1 MNYIYASIYVVIC
14 VILFI
19 FIFMS
24 NETFNF
30 FNETF
35 NFLFEKKY
43 NNITDYND
51 PEYTGGMTYEFNPY
65 RHFKCQQV

>member
-19 FIFMS
+19 VIFMS
-24 NETFNF
+24 
-30 FNETF
+30 NETF

-43 NNITDYND
+43 NNITDYNHQ
-51 PEYTGGMTYEFNPY
+51 EYTGGMIYEFNPFQ
-65 RHFKCQQV
+65 HFK

>member
-1 MNYIYASIYVVIC
+1 MNYIYATIYVVIC

-19 FIFMS
+19 VIFMS
-24 NETFNF
+24 
-30 FNETF
+30 NETF

-43 NNITDYND
+43 NNITDYNH

-65 RHFKCQQV
+65 RHFKYQKV

>member
-19 FIFMS
+19 VIFMS
-24 NETFNF
+24 
-30 FNETF
+30 NETF

-43 NNITDYND
+43 NNITDYNH

-65 RHFKCQQV
+65 RHFTPLKI

>member
-19 FIFMS
+19 LIFMS
-24 NETFNF
+24 
-30 FNETF
+30 NETF

-43 NNITDYND
+43 NNITDYNNQ
-51 PEYTGGMTYEFNPY
+51 EYTGGMTYEFNPY
-65 RHFKCQQV
+65 QHFTQLKI

>member
-1 MNYIYASIYVVIC
+1 MNYIYALIYVVIC

-19 FIFMS
+19 VIFMG
-24 NETFNF
+24 
-30 FNETF
+30 NETF

-43 NNITDYND
+43 NNITDYNH

>member
-19 FIFMS
+19 IIFMRD
-24 NETFNF
+24 
-30 FNETF
+30 ETF

-43 NNITDYND
+43 NNITDYTH
-51 PEYTGGMTYEFNPY
+51 PEYTGGITYECNP
-65 RHFKCQQV
+65 

>member
-19 FIFMS
+19 VIFMS
-24 NETFNF
+24 D
-30 FNETF
+30 ETF

-43 NNITDYND
+43 NSINDYND
-51 PEYTGGMTYEFNPY
+51 PEYTGGFTYEFNPC
-65 RHFKCQQV
+65 RHFKCQKV

>member
-19 FIFMS
+19 VIFMS
-24 NETFNF
+24 
-30 FNETF
+30 NETF

-43 NNITDYND
+43 NNITDYNH

-65 RHFKCQQV
+65 RHFTCQKV

>member
-19 FIFMS
+19 VVFMS
-24 NETFNF
+24 
-30 FNETF
+30 NETF

-43 NNITDYND
+43 NNITDYNH

-65 RHFKCQQV
+65 RHF

>member
-19 FIFMS
+19 VIFMS
-24 NETFNF
+24 
-30 FNETF
+30 NETF

-43 NNITDYND
+43 NNTTDYNH

-65 RHFKCQQV
+65 RHFKYAKV

>member
-19 FIFMS
+19 IIFMRD
-24 NETFNF
+24 
-30 FNETF
+30 ETF

-43 NNITDYND
+43 NNITDYTHS
-51 PEYTGGMTYEFNPY
+51 EYTGGITYECNP
-65 RHFKCQQV
+65 